1 MCPHQN
7 GDAAPADKSEM
18 VNVPLTNGAA
28 DGKRGS
34 SSTNA
39 HSIIEQ
45 QKKNPYAP
53 RASDFLSNV
62 SNFNIIESTLRG
74 ASITR
79 LPPSHPLT
87 PRRGRAVRQRLL
99 RHQDQDRHRQ
109 GARCVRCRVHRAHL
123 ARRVRAVAR
132 GLRGDLQARAQGQDP
147 HPHPLPHGRRAHRRR
162 DRRLRR

>member
-7 GDAAPADKSEM
+7 GDAAPVDKSEM

-74 ASITR
+74 APITR
-79 LPPSHPLT
+79 LP
-87 PRRGRAVRQRLL
+87 
-99 RHQDQDRHRQ
+99 
-109 GARCVRCRVHRAHL
+109 
-123 ARRVRAVAR
+123 
-132 GLRGDLQARAQGQDP
+132 
-147 HPHPLPHGRRAHRRR
+147 LPTH
-162 DRRLRR
+162 